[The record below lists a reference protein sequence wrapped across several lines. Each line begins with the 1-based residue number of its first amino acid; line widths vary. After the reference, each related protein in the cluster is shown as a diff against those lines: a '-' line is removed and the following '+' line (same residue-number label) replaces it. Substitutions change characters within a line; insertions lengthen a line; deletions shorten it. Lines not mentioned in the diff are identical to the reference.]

1 MNLSNR
7 RERNGL
13 RRLGAQIK
21 THGGMEF
28 GKPVFDLGFIRGQME
43 QSRGLGEKLPR
54 APLRTEHTY
63 ISKRK
68 SERQQCG
75 KNMRILFEAVREQD
89 CGIGWM

>member
-1 MNLSNR
+1 
-7 RERNGL
+7 
-13 RRLGAQIK
+13 
-21 THGGMEF
+21 MEF